1 MFRLWLNALA
11 RRLFIFRR
19 RRGRRPFL
27 LIPSRLRVEEFEPR
41 VVPAGMIFLTVTNT
55 SDSDPGSLRD
65 VLSQLNPTKINIIS
79 FNIPISGNNY
89 DSGTGTFTISPLSP
103 LPTVAGTVILDAT
116 TEAAF
121 LGRTYTRP
129 IVQLD
134 GSDETGGGDGLVLA
148 GQNSTVKGFIVSNFS
163 GNGINVLG
171 SSGDTISGNW
181 IGIDPTGEVA
191 AGNGGVGLQIQ
202 DSINTRVGSTGVGV
216 FPSSLQS
223 GLNGSGHPV
232 LSVTADFN
240 SDGLP
245 DIVTFLSDGSV
256 QTLLGRFGGG
266 FDGPFDDGTLPFGAP
281 ASATV
286 GDFDGNNLD
295 IALTASS
302 TNEVTIL
309 LGNGDGT
316 FQSPASFADTS
327 PGGSIVTGLFDRD
340 DSGPGHLDL
349 AVSGQGGSIT
359 LFQGNGDG
367 TFQTPGSSVGSGTG
381 ALATADFNSDGF
393 PDLAVLNGSQ
403 LLVYNG
409 QGHGLFSSA
418 TVYNVPTPNPTS
430 LVVGD
435 LNGDGF
441 SDLVTGDATNG
452 KLAVILND
460 GDGNFLAPTL
470 LNGGPDVR
478 SVAVGDFNGDGQ
490 QDIATLNTPENTIT
504 LLEGTGTGKFLQ
516 PFTAATASG
525 SPADLAT
532 SDING
537 DGVADLV
544 VPGAYN
550 TIGPGLTV
558 FQGSSA
564 DYLARNVISG
574 NTGGG
579 VALVVASDTVSGNVV
594 TGNYIGTDV
603 TGLQVLPNTGVGV
616 TISSNV
622 GGPNNTTIFPAQNN
636 TVGGTV
642 PGTGNIISG
651 NNSAGITILG
661 AGATGNLAE
670 GNYIGLDVTGSSVLP
685 NVSYGG
691 GIDIYGGA
699 SDNTIGGTNPGARNI
714 ITGNLDNFGVGG
726 GVEISGSTQVGPTTY
741 VTGNNLVEGNYI
753 GTDATGTAAPNSN
766 TAYTF
771 SGGEGVVLANIPQL
785 NTAAE
790 AQNTVSFWM
799 LWDGGEFEVPFSSG
813 IQGLLFNDGFF
824 GFTTSLNDVYGISSA
839 GLAGDWHYVT
849 AVFTNGDVT
858 QNQLWIDGQEQ
869 SLTQEEGSP
878 TPRNID
884 NNVFIGDWLSDNT
897 AHFTGNLDEVAFFNS
912 ALTPDQ
918 IHNLYNAFPGTILAD
933 NPAAYYRFNETS
945 GFTAFD
951 SSPNGNNAQILP
963 NVIQGVVGAPMP
975 VPDSSGVA
983 LFGGTTGNTVGGTS
997 AGAGNLISG
1006 SGNDG
1011 VSIGDAGTSG
1021 NLVEGNLVGLD
1032 ANGRGFIPGTVSWYQ
1047 AEGNAFDA
1055 VGSRNGILNGGVNF
1069 TAGEVGQAFNFDG
1082 SSGYITAAPFDYN
1095 PDDLN
1100 NLTGSFTIDA
1110 WINPASL
1117 GSDQSI
1123 ISEIGQDSSGNQEV
1137 GGFRLILLS
1146 DGTLEF
1152 FRISDTVGDYSG
1164 LVTTTAISPNTWT
1177 HVAVVNSFGESFQIF
1192 INGVQADVSNIN
1204 DTYTSSQPLETVIGA
1219 DDTATTDF
1227 FNGGIDEL
1235 SIYST
1240 NLFPAQIA
1248 DIYAAGSAGKAQ
1260 NVSNRGDGVLI
1271 GGNADGNMIGGSTT
1285 AARNVI
1291 SGNGHDGIDVN
1302 GQATANTIVGNY
1314 VGTDPNGQHVA
1325 PNGNDGILLAA
1336 DNNTVSGNVA
1346 SGNGGDNV
1354 QIIGSNDQVIGNLI
1368 GPAADGTTAL
1378 PTTASANVEIDGGTN
1393 NTIGGFTPADRNV
1406 ISGAF
1411 TGVFIGN
1418 GSGNLVAG
1426 NYIGTDITGNNA
1438 IPNGNPFQPFEAGI
1452 VLSGSSNNTITVNV
1466 VSGNKGYGI
1475 SLPLSATGN
1484 LLTGNII
1491 GLTADGSTPLLN
1503 GTGGLAILEGSNTN
1517 TVGGTN
1523 PGDGNVIS
1531 GNGGFGLKLDEV
1543 SGNLIQ
1549 GNRIGTDAAGM
1560 TNTDVFGDS
1569 LANDGDGVEVDPFTS
1584 DNTIGGTSSI
1594 DAGTGF
1600 LSGAGNVISDNNGAG
1615 VTIQSAGSTGNIV
1628 QGNFLGTDV
1637 TGKVALPNQ
1646 QGGLLIVG
1654 AANNTV
1660 GGSDPGTGNLISGN
1674 NFVGLAVTDGGALS
1688 GTVAWFPADFD
1699 TNDVIADRNAI
1710 PQGNLQ
1716 FTTGITGQG
1725 GDGAFQ
1731 LDGSSATLDV
1741 PDDPALE
1748 PAHVSID
1755 AWVQST
1761 NPGNHAY
1768 IIAKGGPDSGTGASY
1783 GLATDGDGGL
1793 EFFVNSGSLVADYT
1807 PGVWDGQWHHVVGIF
1822 DGFNVTL
1829 YVDGLAVALA
1839 SSHTPVTIDYNLP
1852 FSDLY
1857 IGSDNGRSGTFFN
1870 GNIDSV
1876 GIYNRALTGL
1886 EVQMLLQSD
1895 GQSKAGGNAFEGN
1908 LIGTDVSGT
1917 HPLPNNG
1924 DGILL
1929 QVGAINNTIGG
1940 RAGTATAI
1948 IAPGVGAVTGLPGSY
1963 PGNLISG
1970 NQGNGINIDP
1980 PLATAL
1986 PALFNVVE
1994 GNFIGT
2000 DVSGTQSVANGTA
2013 PNATWA
2019 GVIIDGDTFNTIGG
2033 TSHGAG
2039 NVISGNLNPDNP
2051 FVYGVMVSD
2060 GAHDNVV
2067 TGNYIGPD
2075 ASGFVA
2081 LGNQRSGVYISD
2093 SSDNTIGASDSSEGN
2108 VISGNG
2114 EAGVLIRQQ
2123 FGSATSASGNVVEGN
2138 LIGTDR
2144 SGESALPPT
2153 FFDDQTSSGGFGVV
2167 IDGAADNAIGG
2178 QVNYQSSF
2186 GPNGFT
2192 YLRIGNGNV
2201 ISGNPGAGVDISDYF
2216 QTRNA
2221 TGNVVEGNLIGTDAG
2236 GEQALGNGS
2245 WGVALDNTADN
2256 TIGGDSFPFYSA
2268 PFLGSFYGAV
2278 NVISG
2283 NQQGGVYVIGSNG
2296 TGNLIAG
2303 NYIGTDQSGQSA
2315 LGNALSG
2322 VYVGDAAG
2330 FFVSNQ
2336 NGPITGSA
2344 SENTIGGAEDTIG
2357 SSQVPGRNVIS
2368 GNGLDGVE
2376 ISGAGASANLVE
2388 GNYVGTDSNGSYAL
2402 PNQLFGVGIHQGA
2415 SDNTIGSQTLAN
2427 GDGVPGAA
2435 NVISGN
2441 DGAGIRLTDPGTTGN
2456 IVAGNLVGLS
2466 GDGNSIVGNSN
2477 GGVLIQNGSQGNLV
2491 GGSGLGVFPNSQSI
2505 TWSAT
2510 PLFEVAGDFNNDGNQ
2525 DIVAFLSDGTVMTGL
2540 GNGDGTFQAP
2550 FLAATLPGVPV
2561 SAAAG
2566 DFNGDGI
2573 LDLAVT
2579 FQNSSDVEVLLG
2591 NAGTNNLGTGTFSP
2605 LATYSA
2611 NSQGGQVIAG
2621 IFGSTESHASLDL
2634 VVSGSGGSLSIFV
2647 SNGDGTFSSGGALN
2661 VPNGASAGALV
2672 AADFDFDG
2680 NRDIAVLVG
2689 SNVLIYTGD
2698 SFGGFSSDPVTVATD
2713 LPNPTSLALIN
2724 LPNHPN
2730 TLVVGDSSNGQ
2741 VALLDNNSQFEAIAF
2756 QLPTFLN
2763 GGPDVESLAIGDFNG
2778 DGLTDIAGLN
2788 PDEGSVT
2795 LLLGAPGGQFQQ
2807 PISSAFFD
2815 VNQSVIVAGDF
2826 NGDGVTDLATP
2837 SSGADTIVFQGSN
2850 ADFLARNV
2858 ISGNFGSGVTITGS
2872 GTSGNVVAGNL
2883 IGPDPTGSQAYSGS
2897 ELIGNEVDGV
2907 TIDAGA
2913 TDNTIGGSLTALR
2926 NIISVNQRDGV
2937 AVSDN
2942 GTTGN
2947 LIQGNYIG
2955 TDISGQAIL
2964 GNLVSGVQVLNGQC
2978 RHH

>member
-65 VLSQLNPTKINIIS
+65 VLSQLNPIKTNIIS
-79 FNIPISGNNY
+79 FNIPISGNTF
-89 DSGTGTFTISPLSP
+89 DSDTGTFTISPLSP

-129 IVQLD
+129 IIQLD
-134 GSDETGGGDGLVLA
+134 GSDEAGGGDGLVLT
-148 GQNSTVKGFIVSNFS
+148 GFNSTVKGLIVSNFS

-171 SSGDTISGNW
+171 SSGGTISGNW

-191 AGNGGVGLQIQ
+191 AGNGGAGLQIQ

-216 FPSSLQS
+216 FPSSIQS

-393 PDLAVLNGSQ
+393 QDLAVLNGSQ
-403 LLVYNG
+403 LLVFNG

-418 TVYNVPTPNPTS
+418 TVYNVPTPHPSS
-430 LVVGD
+430 LLVGD
-435 LNGDGF
+435 FNGDGS

-525 SPADLAT
+525 SPADLVT

-661 AGATGNLAE
+661 AGATGNLVE

-699 SDNTIGGTNPGARNI
+699 SDNTIGGTTPGARNI
-714 ITGNLDNFGVGG
+714 ITGNLNNFGVVG
-726 GVEISGSTQVGPTTY
+726 GVGISGSTQVGPTTY

-785 NTAAE
+785 NTLE
-790 AQNTVSFWM
+790 NGQTTVSFWM
-799 LWDGGEFEVPFSSG
+799 LWDGGDDDEVPFSSG
-813 IQGLLFNDGFF
+813 SQGLLFKDGFF
-824 GFTTSLNDVYGISSA
+824 GFTTELDDVYGISSA
-839 GLAGDWHYVT
+839 GLAGSWHYVT
-849 AVFTNGDVT
+849 AVFSNGNVIQD
-858 QNQLWIDGQEQ
+858 QLWIDGQDQ
-869 SLTQEEGSP
+869 TLTQEEGSP

-897 AHFTGNLDEVAFFNS
+897 AHFTGNLDEVAVFNS
-912 ALTPDQ
+912 ALTSDQ
-918 IHNLYNAFPGTILAD
+918 IHGLYNAFPGTVLAD
-933 NPAAYYRFNETS
+933 NPAAYYRFNETT
-945 GFTAFD
+945 GDTADD
-951 SSPNGNNAQILP
+951 SSPNGNDASILP
-963 NVIQGVVGAPMP
+963 GVVLGVVGSPLLLTDA
-975 VPDSSGVA
+975 SGVA

-1032 ANGRGFIPGTVSWYQ
+1032 ANGRGFIPGNVSWYQ

-1055 VGSRNGILNGGVNF
+1055 VGSRNGVIYGGVNF
-1069 TAGEVGQAFNFDG
+1069 SAGEVGQAFNFDG
-1082 SSGYITAAPFDYN
+1082 SSGSVIAAPFDYN
-1095 PDDLN
+1095 PNDLN
-1100 NLTGSFTIDA
+1100 NLASSFTIDA

-1117 GSDQSI
+1117 GTDQSI
-1123 ISEIGQDSSGNQEV
+1123 ISEIGQDSSGNQVV

-1152 FRISDTVGDYSG
+1152 FRIADTAGDYSG
-1164 LVTTTAISPNTWT
+1164 IVTISPISPNTWT

-1192 INGVQADVSNIN
+1192 INGVQAGVSNIN
-1204 DTYTSSQPLETVIGA
+1204 DNYTSSQPLETVIGA

-1235 SIYST
+1235 SIYSA

-1314 VGTDPNGQHVA
+1314 VGTDPSGQHVA
-1325 PNGNDGILLAA
+1325 PNGNDGVLLNA
-1336 DNNTVSGNVA
+1336 DNNLLSGNVL

-1354 QIIGSNDQVIGNLI
+1354 QIIGMNNRVIGNLI
-1368 GPAADGTTAL
+1368 GPSADGTTAL
-1378 PTTASANVEIDGGTN
+1378 PTTASANLEIDGNGG
-1393 NTIGGFTPADRNV
+1393 NTIGGFTAADRNV

-1411 TGVFIGN
+1411 SGVYLATS
-1418 GSGNLVAG
+1418 SGNLVAG

-1452 VLSGSSNNTITVNV
+1452 VLTNSSDNIITGNV
-1466 VSGNKGYGI
+1466 VSGNNSYGI
-1475 SLPLSATGN
+1475 SFVINSLGN
-1484 LLTGNII
+1484 LVTGNIV
-1491 GLTADGSTPLLN
+1491 GLNADGSTPLPNSSAGIALFSGSDDN
-1503 GTGGLAILEGSNTN
+1503 TIGGI
-1517 TVGGTN
+1517 N

-1531 GNGGFGLKLDEV
+1531 GNNSFGLEIDE
-1543 SGNLIQ
+1543 SHFNLVE
-1549 GNRIGTDAAGM
+1549 GNRIGTDPTG
-1560 TNTDVFGDS
+1560 TTSTDVFGDS
-1569 LANDGDGVEVDPFTS
+1569 LGNHGAGVELDQFTY
-1584 DNTIGGTSSI
+1584 DNTIGGASSI
-1594 DAGTGF
+1594 DPSTGF
-1600 LSGAGNVISDNNGAG
+1600 LTGAGNVISGNFNGLFILGA
-1615 VTIQSAGSTGNIV
+1615 SSTGNFV
-1628 QGNFLGTDV
+1628 QGNFIGTDI
-1637 TGKVALPNQ
+1637 TGTAALPNQ
-1646 QGGLLIVG
+1646 SSGLLIDS
-1654 AANNTV
+1654 AANNTI
-1660 GGSDPGTGNLISGN
+1660 GGSDDGTGNLISGN

-1688 GTVAWFPADFD
+1688 GTVAWFPADD
-1699 TNDVIADRNAI
+1699 GDINDVIGDRNGNAV
-1710 PQGNLQ
+1710 GNLQ
-1716 FTTGITGQG
+1716 FTTGVSGQFS
-1725 GDGAFQ
+1725 DEAFQ
-1731 LDGSSATLDV
+1731 FDGDTATVDI
-1741 PDDPALE
+1741 PDDPGLE

-1761 NPGNHAY
+1761 NPGNHTY

-1829 YVDGLAVALA
+1829 YVDGLAVASA
-1839 SSHTPVTIDYNLP
+1839 TSGAPVSIDYNLL

-1857 IGSDNGRSGTFFN
+1857 IGSDNGRGGTFFN
-1870 GNIDSV
+1870 GNVDSV
-1876 GIYNRALTGL
+1876 GIYNRALSGF
-1886 EVQMLLQSD
+1886 EVQMLFQAD
-1895 GQSKAGGNAFEGN
+1895 GQNKAGGNAFEGN

-1917 HPLPNNG
+1917 HPLPNNN

-1940 RAGTATAI
+1940 RAGTATAM

-1970 NQGNGINIDP
+1970 NQANGVDIDP
-1980 PLATAL
+1980 SMTAL
-1986 PALFNVVE
+1986 GALFNVVE

-2000 DVSGTQSVANGTA
+2000 DVTGTQSVANGTI
-2013 PNATWA
+2013 PNQTWA

-2051 FVYGVMVSD
+2051 FVYGVIISN

-2081 LGNQRSGVYISD
+2081 LGNQRSGVFISD
-2093 SSDNTIGASDSSEGN
+2093 SSDNTIGASNSTAGN

-2114 EAGVLIRQQ
+2114 EAGVLIQAN
-2123 FGSATSASGNVVEGN
+2123 FDSATSASGNVVEGN

-2144 SGESALPPT
+2144 TGESALPPQ

-2201 ISGNPGAGVDISDYF
+2201 ISGNPGGGVDISDF
-2216 QTRNA
+2216 FLTGAA
-2221 TGNVVEGNLIGTDAG
+2221 TGNVVQGNLIGTDATG
-2236 GEQALGNGS
+2236 TQPLGNGT
-2245 WGVALDNTADN
+2245 WGVAIDNTSDN
-2256 TIGGDSFPFYSA
+2256 IIGGESFPYFSA
-2268 PFLGSFYGAV
+2268 PLFGTFTGAV

-2283 NQQGGVYVIGSNG
+2283 NEQGGVYIIGSNG
-2296 TGNLIAG
+2296 TENLIAG
-2303 NYIGTDQSGQSA
+2303 NYIGTDATGQIA
-2315 LGNALSG
+2315 LGNAFSG
-2322 VYVGDAAG
+2322 IYVGDASG
-2330 FFVSNQ
+2330 FFVSNE
-2336 NGPITGSA
+2336 NGRLSGSA
-2344 SENTIGGAEDTIG
+2344 SGNTIGGAADTIG

-2368 GNGLDGVE
+2368 GNVLDGVE

-2441 DGAGIRLTDPGTTGN
+2441 LGVGVLLTDPGTTGN
-2456 IVAGNLVGLS
+2456 VVAGNHIGINAF
-2466 GDGNSIVGNSN
+2466 GNVTFSDIRIGNSN
-2477 GGVLIQNGSQGNLV
+2477 DGVLIQNGSQGNLV

-2505 TWSAT
+2505 
-2510 PLFEVAGDFNNDGNQ
+2510 
-2525 DIVAFLSDGTVMTGL
+2525 
-2540 GNGDGTFQAP
+2540 
-2550 FLAATLPGVPV
+2550 
-2561 SAAAG
+2561 
-2566 DFNGDGI
+2566 
-2573 LDLAVT
+2573 
-2579 FQNSSDVEVLLG
+2579 
-2591 NAGTNNLGTGTFSP
+2591 
-2605 LATYSA
+2605 
-2611 NSQGGQVIAG
+2611 
-2621 IFGSTESHASLDL
+2621 
-2634 VVSGSGGSLSIFV
+2634 
-2647 SNGDGTFSSGGALN
+2647 
-2661 VPNGASAGALV
+2661 PNGLPQLLCSRWPATSTTTAT
-2672 AADFDFDG
+2672 
-2680 NRDIAVLVG
+2680 R
-2689 SNVLIYTGD
+2689 T
-2698 SFGGFSSDPVTVATD
+2698 SSP
-2713 LPNPTSLALIN
+2713 
-2724 LPNHPN
+2724 
-2730 TLVVGDSSNGQ
+2730 
-2741 VALLDNNSQFEAIAF
+2741 
-2756 QLPTFLN
+2756 
-2763 GGPDVESLAIGDFNG
+2763 
-2778 DGLTDIAGLN
+2778 
-2788 PDEGSVT
+2788 
-2795 LLLGAPGGQFQQ
+2795 
-2807 PISSAFFD
+2807 SSAM
-2815 VNQSVIVAGDF
+2815 
-2826 NGDGVTDLATP
+2826 
-2837 SSGADTIVFQGSN
+2837 
-2850 ADFLARNV
+2850 AR
-2858 ISGNFGSGVTITGS
+2858 S
-2872 GTSGNVVAGNL
+2872 
-2883 IGPDPTGSQAYSGS
+2883 
-2897 ELIGNEVDGV
+2897 
-2907 TIDAGA
+2907 
-2913 TDNTIGGSLTALR
+2913 
-2926 NIISVNQRDGV
+2926 
-2937 AVSDN
+2937 
-2942 GTTGN
+2942 
-2947 LIQGNYIG
+2947 
-2955 TDISGQAIL
+2955 
-2964 GNLVSGVQVLNGQC
+2964 
-2978 RHH
+2978 